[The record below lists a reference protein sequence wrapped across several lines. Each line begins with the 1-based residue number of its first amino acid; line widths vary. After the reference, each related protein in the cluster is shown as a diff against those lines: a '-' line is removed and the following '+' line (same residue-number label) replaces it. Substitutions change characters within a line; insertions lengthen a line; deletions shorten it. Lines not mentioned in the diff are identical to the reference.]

1 MAIGPGARMDP
12 NGVFMY
18 LLHHTDCQGR
28 TYFGGMSKS
37 ACSLPGCFNAPAG
50 LSWAASSGQSASLVG
65 CNVIAAMSMHFAL
78 PQAVR
83 CLKRRAQK
91 EHASAPACLSN
102 QTNDQPD
109 PRGLLQRRASG
120 RSQERKSSPG
130 GIHCGAFQSQD
141 SPDACL
147 QESAMLHDKM
157 FLLEAEI
164 IKTDLMML
172 VSSQASN
179 VACQRL
185 SGLQE
190 RLHSSMKGKLP
201 GVSRDQL
208 SHSQADK
215 KASL

>member
-1 MAIGPGARMDP
+1 
-12 NGVFMY
+12 
-18 LLHHTDCQGR
+18 
-28 TYFGGMSKS
+28 
-37 ACSLPGCFNAPAG
+37 
-50 LSWAASSGQSASLVG
+50 
-65 CNVIAAMSMHFAL
+65 
-78 PQAVR
+78 
-83 CLKRRAQK
+83 
-91 EHASAPACLSN
+91 
-102 QTNDQPD
+102 
-109 PRGLLQRRASG
+109 
-120 RSQERKSSPG
+120 
-130 GIHCGAFQSQD
+130 
-141 SPDACL
+141 
-147 QESAMLHDKM
+147 MLHDKM